1 MTRKLVLIVLISLL
15 SKIIFGQSE
24 TYTIKKAAFSSDKY
38 DEFAP
43 VFYKNWIVF
52 SSNRN
57 FGLSNHS
64 SSQNKELFKI
74 HYVNN
79 TGKMDWESSRL
90 FSKNLTSLLNDGPV
104 TFNKTSDTIYFS
116 RNQVVSGK
124 LSNISSARN
133 KLGIFSAVLIDDQ
146 WTKVRELR
154 INNEWYNVT
163 TPCLS
168 PDGKK
173 LIFASDNPDG
183 YGGSDLYYCDWKND
197 YWNDPVNLGPVI
209 NTKGNEGYPF
219 INQAG
224 ELFFSSDGHP
234 GLGGKDIFVS
244 RYSNNSW
251 LTPVPLD
258 APINSQFDD
267 FGLIADSVMNEGYFS
282 SKRDNTIDI
291 YHFKTN
297 FHQLLY
303 CETQRTN
310 RYCFKFTDES
320 KILIDEYYLQYVWS
334 FGDGRKTTG
343 QSVEHCFPG
352 PGKYSVKLDVV
363 VKKSGRI
370 FFSKS
375 SFNVELKDIEQPI
388 IKSSNSAF
396 VGESMS
402 FNGLNSYLPDSKVLT
417 YSWSFGD
424 GDRSAGDNVSHSF
437 KNKGEYEVKLGLILR
452 QNKTGMIYEACTS
465 KQIKVF
471 NDNQEKKTFDSQ
483 VITPGLIPNIFNY
496 DHALIGNMYSVEK
509 GFNQDVVFQVE
520 ILTSKTR
527 LNLDNSVFNNV
538 PKKYSVREIRSQA
551 ENLFSY
557 IIDEEMSLMAT
568 YSTYN
573 EIIDLGFKDARIRTF
588 VLEDAAAKE
597 LNTLKKVFGVSADL
611 YFNQKDFSLSSA
623 GTQVLDQIMGFMAKY
638 PLIQLEIATHT
649 DNIGSPGANMLLS
662 QKRAESMVNYL
673 IKNGVNNI
681 KLIPRG
687 YGGSKPLVPNFVEA
701 DRKLNRRVE
710 FIIIR

>member
-1 MTRKLVLIVLISLL
+1 MTRKLVLIVLIALL
-15 SKIIFGQSE
+15 SNIIFGQTE
-24 TYTIKKAAFSSDKY
+24 TYTIKKASFSSDIY

-52 SSNRN
+52 SSNRI
-57 FGLSNHS
+57 FGLLNHS
-64 SSQNKELFKI
+64 SSRNKELFKI
-74 HYVNN
+74 HYVDITAKTN
-79 TGKMDWESSRL
+79 WESSRL

-104 TFNKTSDTIYFS
+104 TFNKTNDTIYFS

-133 KLGIFSAVLIDDQ
+133 KLGIFSAVLIGGQ
-146 WTKVRELR
+146 WTKVSELR

-163 TPCLS
+163 TPYLS

-173 LIFASDNPDG
+173 LFFASDYPDG
-183 YGGSDLYYCDWKND
+183 FGGSDLYYCDWKND
-197 YWNDPVNLGPVI
+197 YWNEPVNLGPVI

-244 RYSNNSW
+244 RYTKNVW
-251 LTPVPLD
+251 LAPVPLD
-258 APINSQFDD
+258 APINSKFDD
-267 FGLIADSVMNEGYFS
+267 FGIIADSVMNEGYFS

-303 CETQRTN
+303 CEPQRTN
-310 RYCFKFTDES
+310 RYCYKFTDES
-320 KILIDEYYLQYVWS
+320 KILIDEYYLQYVWN
-334 FGDGRKTTG
+334 FGDGKKTTG
-343 QSVEHCFPG
+343 QIVEHCFPG

-375 SFNVELKDIEQPI
+375 SFNVELKDITQPV

-402 FNGLNSYLPDSKVLT
+402 FNGLSSYFPDSKVLT

-424 GDRSAGDNVSHSF
+424 GARSTGNNVSHSF

-452 QNKTGMIYEACTS
+452 QNTTGMIYEACTS
-465 KQIKVF
+465 KQIKIF

-509 GFNQDVVFQVE
+509 DLNQDVVFQVE

-538 PKKYSVREIRSQA
+538 PKKYSVTEISLRN

-557 IIDEEMSLMAT
+557 IIDEQMSLMAT
-568 YSTYN
+568 YSTFN
-573 EIIDLGFKDARIRTF
+573 EIVDLGFKNARIRTF
-588 VLEDAAAKE
+588 VLDDPASKE
-597 LNTLKKVFGVSADL
+597 LNTLKKVFGVSADV

-623 GTQVLDQIMGFMAKY
+623 GTQVLDQIIGFMAKY

-649 DNIGSPGANMLLS
+649 DNNGSPGANMLLS